1 MQSRVIRSPTQPE
14 NRTIVNTVDDGPAHR
29 ARRRSR
35 RRKSAPS
42 GGRAGAAPYWLY
54 GTHPVA
60 AALANPGRQVRRL
73 ATAKGAEPAPGGA
86 RARAEIVTAAEL
98 AALLPPGAVHQGV
111 AALVDPL
118 PAPALD
124 DVLAA
129 LPADAGAVVLALDQV
144 TDPRNVGAVLRS
156 AAAFAAAAVL
166 ATGRHAPEEGG
177 ALAKAA
183 SGALETVPVVRPANL
198 ARALRQ
204 LKAAG
209 FWIVGLDMAAPL
221 ALGGAELPGR
231 SAFVLGAEGRGLR
244 RLTRECCD
252 LAARI
257 PMAGAMESLNVSAT
271 AAVALYEWARQA
283 HIVPAISGPAAA
295 SPPRNRP

>member
-1 MQSRVIRSPTQPE
+1 MQSRLIRSPTQPE
-14 NRTIVNTVDDGPAHR
+14 NRPIVNIVDDGPAR
-29 ARRRSR
+29 RMRRRPR

-60 AALANPGRQVRRL
+60 AALANPGRRVRRL
-73 ATAKGAEPAPGGA
+73 ATAGGAAPGGA
-86 RARAEIVTAAEL
+86 AARTETVTAAEL

-118 PAPALD
+118 PVPALD
-124 DVLAA
+124 DILAA
-129 LPADAGAVVLALDQV
+129 LPADAGTVVVALDQV

-156 AAAFAAAAVL
+156 AAAFATAVVL

-221 ALGGAELPGR
+221 ALGSAELPGR
-231 SAFVLGAEGRGLR
+231 CAFVLGAERRGLR
-244 RLTRECCD
+244 QLTRECCD
-252 LAARI
+252 LAVRV
-257 PMAGAMESLNVSAT
+257 PTPGAMESLNVSAT
-271 AAVALYEWARQA
+271 AAVALYEWVRQA
-283 HIVPAISGPAAA
+283 NIVPAISGPAAA
-295 SPPRNRP
+295 PRTGP